1 MKPAKM
7 KKFTLIELLV
17 VIAIIAILAA
27 MLLPALSKARD
38 KARAI
43 FCANNL
49 KQVGLGGLLM
59 YANDCS
65 YGLATYNGF
74 FGYPNANESNKQAWA
89 GLLSTDVSATGRAYQ
104 VALGYLPYKFCLNG
118 KAKDMFACPSES
130 GEVTNGWGNVDFGPH
145 LNLST
150 STKLQHDSLDS
161 SLFFMESVTN
171 PSSLLWFGDCKLD
184 VSFIQPNN
192 GGAEK
197 RGLAYRHKSNS
208 AGNGL
213 FVDGHVE
220 SVSLVLSTNYPSIWP
235 WKIN

>member
-1 MKPAKM
+1 MKR
-7 KKFTLIELLV
+7 FTLIELLV
-17 VIAIIAILAA
+17 VIAIIAVLAA

-65 YGLATYNGF
+65 YGLGTYNGF
-74 FGYPNANESNKQAWA
+74 FGYPNANASNKQAWA
-89 GLLSTDVSATGRAYQ
+89 GLLSTDVSATNRPYQ
-104 VALGYLPYKFCLNG
+104 VALGYLPYKFQLNG
-118 KAKDMFACPSES
+118 KATDMFACPSEQ
-130 GEVTNGWGNVDFGPH
+130 GEVTNGWGNVDYGPH
-145 LNLST
+145 QNLQNS
-150 STKLQHDSLDS
+150 SKLQCDPLDG
-161 SLFFMESVTN
+161 SLFLMESVKN

-184 VSFIQPNN
+184 ISFIQPNN
-192 GGAEK
+192 GSNYR
-197 RGLAYRHKSNS
+197 RGLACRHNSNS

-220 SVSLVLSTNYPSIWP
+220 SVRLLLSDNYMSIWP